1 VKRRHLFEHAYPMC
15 TATLL
20 AGSEVLLA
28 RSFFLL
34 ADSSQRVMNS
44 FARCESRENRSLRE
58 HCLTASAQHRAA
70 RAHPY
75 RR

>member
-1 VKRRHLFEHAYPMC
+1 VKRRHLFDNGYPMC

-44 FARCESRENRSLRE
+44 FARCESRRGHGGRHRRLHQCR
-58 HCLTASAQHRAA
+58 ARGDAQQL
-70 RAHPY
+70 PL
-75 RR
+75 